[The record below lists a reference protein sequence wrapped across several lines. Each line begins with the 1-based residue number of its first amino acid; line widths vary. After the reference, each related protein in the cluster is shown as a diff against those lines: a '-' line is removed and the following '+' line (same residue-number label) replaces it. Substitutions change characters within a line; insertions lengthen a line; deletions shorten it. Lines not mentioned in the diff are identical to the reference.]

1 MSSEETPSGQCMT
14 GGCAAFRFD
23 VDAALREGWDQVE
36 GRLYCDLH
44 APVEARKALA
54 ARELEIPEG
63 LVPPQNTE
71 LKAKKALNA
80 DDYRAWDEFQ
90 SDLADYHR
98 ASGKPAPAVLR
109 TLDPL
114 LFKAQY
120 AKNGRLDIH
129 EVAHILHER
138 EDRAN
143 KTRNWLLER

>member
-1 MSSEETPSGQCMT
+1 MT

-54 ARELEIPEG
+54 ARELEI
-63 LVPPQNTE
+63 LRARTAAKHR

-114 LFKAQY
+114 VFKAQY
-120 AKNGRLDIH
+120 RQNGRIDIH
-129 EVAHILHER
+129 EVAHALHER
-138 EDRAN
+138 EDRATE
-143 KTRNWLLER
+143 TRNWLLER

>member
-54 ARELEIPEG
+54 ARELEI
-63 LVPPQNTE
+63 LRARTAAKHR

-114 LFKAQY
+114 VFKAQY
-120 AKNGRLDIH
+120 HQNGRIDVD
-129 EVAHILHER
+129 EVAHVLHER
-138 EDRAN
+138 EDRATE
-143 KTRNWLLER
+143 TRNWLLER